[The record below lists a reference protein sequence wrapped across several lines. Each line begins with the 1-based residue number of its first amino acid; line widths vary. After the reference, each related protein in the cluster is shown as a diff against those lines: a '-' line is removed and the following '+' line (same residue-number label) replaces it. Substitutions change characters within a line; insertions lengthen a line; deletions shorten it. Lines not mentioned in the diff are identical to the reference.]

1 MPGAIVGRELEVE
14 AAAGLAARLEEG
26 PVGLVLA
33 GEAGIGKT
41 TVWLAAVDR
50 VRASFDV
57 VLSARPLEAEA
68 DLGFAGLADLLSP
81 LVEGVLPI
89 LPDPQRHALAVA
101 LLMEE
106 PGPRPLDRRAVY
118 AATLS
123 ALRFLAARGPVLIAI
138 DDLQWLDGP
147 SAHALEFAIR
157 RLGDLPVGVL
167 CCERIADGATPKL
180 DLGRALAGDRCIR
193 LSLGPLSLAALHQV
207 LKDQLCRSFPH
218 RTLVRIAGTAGGNPF
233 FALELARSL
242 PADASIETTLALPA
256 NLRQLVEDR
265 MAGLPKRARDAL
277 VVAAVAG
284 SPTVDLVTSA
294 TNATPSDTQLTL
306 ERATG
311 AALISVEGSR
321 IRFTHP
327 LYAAGVY
334 TSASPAD
341 RRLAHR
347 RLAQLVDDVEE
358 QAHHQALGVDGA
370 DEGVAA
376 VLDAAAEHARRRGAA
391 EVAAD
396 LTEHARRLTPPDRV
410 ADYQRRSV
418 QAAEYH
424 FHAGELRRARQML
437 EEVLNR
443 ASTGTVRANALRLL
457 GEIRLHED
465 SFPEAIRLFRE
476 ALDHVGDDPG
486 IESAIELSLTYGMHV
501 RGDFAAASVHASRA
515 LTLARRV
522 GEPGSLAEALAVT
535 AIADF
540 IEGRGLD
547 EAKIE
552 RALRYE
558 DPHRQVPAQLR
569 PSLIAGGLA
578 LYLGQLE
585 RCDRLLSPIRR
596 RVVERGQES
605 DLPVVAYF
613 LVWSS
618 CWQGELERAESYAVD
633 AIESATCIESDS
645 LRCWSLGFAAV
656 ASAYAGQVELTTT
669 RAEACLAL
677 ATPTGFSLAALWAN
691 WALALLAL
699 SQDRAEAADAA
710 LAPLAAAF
718 EKHVPEPGQGFFL
731 PDEIEA
737 LIRIGRLGQADRL
750 LGRFDE
756 AAKRLERPWALMRAA
771 RARALLLAAC
781 GDLEAASAQAAEALA
796 RCAGL
801 ELRIEVART
810 HLVAGQIERRHRR
823 KGVAADYLGRALEQ
837 FDRAGARLWAERAR
851 AELARVGL
859 RPSPS
864 GQLTAT
870 ERRVAELTASGL
882 TNREVA
888 AQLFVSPKTVE
899 ANLARVYRKLGVRS
913 RAELGAQLPRIG
925 SLPIQT

>member
-1 MPGAIVGRELEVE
+1 VPAAIVGREAEVE
-14 AAAGLAARLEEG
+14 AAAGLVARLEDG
-26 PVGLVLA
+26 PAVLVFA
-33 GEAGIGKT
+33 GEPGIGKT
-41 TVWLAAVDR
+41 TVWLAAVNR

-57 VLSARPLEAEA
+57 VLSARPVPAEAE
-68 DLGFAGLADLLSP
+68 LGFAGLADLLSP
-81 LVEGVLPI
+81 VVEGVLPI
-89 LPDPQRHALAVA
+89 LPEPQRHALAVA

-106 PGPRPLDRRAVY
+106 PGPRPLDRRAVC

-123 ALRFLAARGPVLIAI
+123 ALRFLAARGPVLVAI

-147 SAHALEFAIR
+147 SAHVLEFAIR
-157 RLGDLPVGVL
+157 RLGELPVGVL
-167 CCERIADGATPKL
+167 GCERFADGTTAQL
-180 DLGRALAGDRCIR
+180 DLGRTLAGDRWTR

-207 LKDQLCRSFPH
+207 LKDQLGRSFPH

-233 FALELARSL
+233 FALELARLL
-242 PADASIETTLALPA
+242 PAGASVEAALALPA

-265 MAGLPKRARDAL
+265 MAGLPKHARDVL
-277 VVAAVAG
+277 VVAAAAG

-294 TNATPSDTQLTL
+294 MDATRTDTLLTL
-306 ERATG
+306 EGATG

-321 IRFTHP
+321 IRFAHP

-334 TSASPAD
+334 ASASPAE
-341 RRLAHR
+341 RRLVHR
-347 RLAQLVDDVEE
+347 RLAQLVDEIEE
-358 QAHHQALGVDGA
+358 QAVHQAMGAEGA

-376 VLDAAAEHARRRGAA
+376 VLDAAAEHARRRGAP

-396 LTEHARRLTPPDRV
+396 LTEHARRLTPPDGV

-424 FHAGELRRARQML
+424 FHAGELRSARETL
-437 EEVLNR
+437 EKVLNR
-443 ASTGTVRANALRLL
+443 ASTGTVRAHALRLL

-465 SFPEAIRLFRE
+465 SFPEAIRLFQE

-486 IESAIELSLTYGMHV
+486 IESAIQLSLTYGMHV
-501 RGDFAAASVHASRA
+501 QGKFTAASVHACRA
-515 LTLARRV
+515 LTMAQQA
-522 GEPGSLAEALAVT
+522 GEPAPLAEALAVT

-552 RALRYE
+552 RALRFE
-558 DPHRQVPAQLR
+558 DPYRQVPAQLR
-569 PSLIAGGLA
+569 PTLIAGGLA

-585 RCDRLLSPIRR
+585 RCDRLLARLR
-596 RVVERGQES
+596 QNAVESGEES

-618 CWQGELERAESYAVD
+618 CWQGELERAESYAAE
-633 AIESATCIESDS
+633 AIESATRIESDS

-656 ASAYAGQVELTTT
+656 ASAYAGQVELTTS
-669 RAEACLAL
+669 RADECLAL
-677 ATPTGFSLAALWAN
+677 AARTGFGLAVLWAN
-691 WALALLAL
+691 WALALVAL
-699 SQDRAEAADAA
+699 SQGHAAAADAA
-710 LAPLAAAF
+710 LAPFAAGF
-718 EKHVPEPGQGFFL
+718 ENHVPEPGRAFFL

-737 LIRIGRLGQADRL
+737 LIGIGQLEKADRL
-750 LGRFDE
+750 LGQFEE
-756 AAKRLERPWALMRAA
+756 AARRLERPWALMRAA
-771 RARALLLAAC
+771 RARALLLAAS
-781 GDLEAASAQAAEALA
+781 GDVEAASAQAAEALA

-801 ELRIEVART
+801 ALRIEVART
-810 HLVAGQIERRHRR
+810 YLVAGQIERRHRR
-823 KGVAADYLGRALEQ
+823 KGVAADHLGRALELFQ
-837 FDRAGARLWAERAR
+837 QSGAQLWVERTR

-859 RPSPS
+859 RQAAS

-870 ERRVAELTASGL
+870 ERRVAEFTVSGL

-888 AQLFVSPKTVE
+888 AQLFMSPKTVE

-913 RAELGAQLPRIG
+913 RAELGAQL
-925 SLPIQT
+925 TK